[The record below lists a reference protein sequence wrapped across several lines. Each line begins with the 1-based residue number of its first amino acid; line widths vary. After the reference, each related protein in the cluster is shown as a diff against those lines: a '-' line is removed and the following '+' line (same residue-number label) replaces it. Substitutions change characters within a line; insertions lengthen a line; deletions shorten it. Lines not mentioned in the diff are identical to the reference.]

1 MAALRSQLADTLLQ
15 SASLDFAVGG
25 GVMYYNRKRPALPT
39 DLNALSPTGEGLL
52 PSEVAGGEMAQ
63 VLVALIFI
71 ARGALDAAHDI
82 VGSLDSPEATYAH
95 AMIHRQEGA
104 STGEAGLPGYSN
116 SRYWFSCLGEH
127 PLFAQMTEFVAAHP
141 GVPRTMSSSEWDPA
155 AFVQHC
161 ARSEQSGS
169 PEDLAFC
176 TAVQRKEWE
185 LLFDWCA
192 ESAGAA

>member
-1 MAALRSQLADTLLQ
+1 MSW
-15 SASLDFAVGG
+15 
-25 GVMYYNRKRPALPT
+25 N
-39 DLNALSPTGEGLL
+39 TGTGLL
-52 PSEVAGGEMAQ
+52 PGVVAAGGETAR
-63 VLVALIFI
+63 VLIALVYI

-127 PLFAQMTEFVAAHP
+127 PLFDQIAKFAAAHP
-141 GVPRTMSSSEWDPA
+141 GAPRAMKSGAEWDPA

-161 ARSEQSGS
+161 EKNERLGS
-169 PEDLAFC
+169 SDGLAFC
-176 TAVQRKEWE
+176 TAVLQKEWE

-192 ESAGAA
+192 DLAAAA